1 MTEEKGQKPSV
12 KGKARPVAISTFVD
26 TSAEPN
32 NFNGPI
38 RHVEL
43 DKGIVK
49 KPRHPSTIS
58 APKPIRTKTPVA
70 MDYFSVR
77 GIESQTSYLQYQWP
91 LFIAKE
97 LMDNS
102 YDWFNEC
109 YRNNPKSDRKITL
122 RVWPIDIGIRI
133 AVRNSNIDNL
143 PVFDDLKSTF
153 DFRLWDSTKRNQHK
167 DGTGALGDA
176 LKRSLGMGYAKWT
189 ENRED
194 NKDSFQEIQWDEPI
208 ILRFNRKE
216 YTALLRV
223 DKENLDPQV
232 LINQNYD
239 AVIDNTDTEVSVALP
254 LSANSNSDYSKETI
268 YSQIIRYYKIY
279 KIPKIRTDL
288 SIVVPGMQ

>member
-1 MTEEKGQKPSV
+1 MN
-12 KGKARPVAISTFVD
+12 TFMNKE
-26 TSAEPN
+26 SSGLQPIHIHAE
-32 NFNGPI
+32 I

-43 DKGIVK
+43 GEAIVK
-49 KPRHPSTIS
+49 KPRHPSPIL

-91 LFIAKE
+91 LFITKE

-109 YRNNPKSDRKITL
+109 YRNNPKSDRKIML
-122 RVWPIDIGIRI
+122 RVCPIDIGTRI

-232 LINQNYD
+232 LINENYD

-279 KIPKIRTDL
+279 KIPKIRTEI